1 MITLTDLSPIPDRWR
16 GGILTIGNFDG
27 VHRGHFALLN
37 RLRAHADAVRA
48 PALAVTFDPHPVV
61 LLRPGAVPPT
71 LVPMPRRE
79 SLLCQAGADEVAVF
93 RTGNWL
99 LHLTAREF
107 FDEVIIGQFAARG
120 LVEGP
125 NFAFGRDR
133 GGDNTLLARWC
144 REAGLSFEEAPATLD
159 GDDVISSSRIRR
171 ALAVGEADVAR
182 RLLGRPHRLEG
193 TVIPGARR
201 GRELGFPT
209 ANLDG
214 VEAMIPAD
222 GVYAAWATLADDPV
236 PRPAAVHIGP
246 NATFGESAR
255 SVEAHLIGFDGDI
268 YGRKLAL
275 DLLERVRPTRRFDN
289 VDDLVAQIADDVN
302 RARQLCALMPPGDAS
317 DPPLP
322 PR

>member
-16 GGILTIGNFDG
+16 GGFLTIGNFDG
-27 VHRGHFALLN
+27 VHQGHLALLR
-37 RLRAHADAVRA
+37 RLRSRADEAGA
-48 PALAVTFDPHPVV
+48 PAVAVTFDPHPVT
-61 LLRPGAVPPT
+61 LLRPGVVVPT

-79 SLLCQAGADEVAVF
+79 SLLREAGADEVATF

-107 FDEVIIGQFAARG
+107 FDHVIVGQFAARG

-133 GGDNTLLARWC
+133 GGNNPLLERWC
-144 REAGLSFEEAPATLD
+144 REAGLSFEEVAPTTD
-159 GDDVISSSRIRR
+159 GDGVISSTRIRK
-171 ALAVGEADVAR
+171 ALAEGEADVAR

-193 TVIPGARR
+193 MVVAGARR

-209 ANLDG
+209 ANLAG

-222 GVYAAWATLADDPV
+222 GVYAARAILPGQPE

-246 NATFGESAR
+246 NATFDETAR
-255 SVEAHLIGFDGDI
+255 SVEAHILDFKGDL
-268 YGRKLAL
+268 YGQPLAL
-275 DLLERVRPTRRFDN
+275 DLLARVRPTRRFEGIEA
-289 VDDLVAQIADDVN
+289 LVAQIAEDVAQV
-302 RARQLCALMPPGDAS
+302 RLICGQGTR
-317 DPPLP
+317 
-322 PR
+322 